1 MACASPTHAV
11 RLSYLEHALSRAGA
25 SAPVPIRPSPS
36 SSLTNSPS
44 RAAASAKFPWGV
56 SPGATDGL
64 SPPGPTIRPAPQLT
78 PEESERKV
86 RGWEADWHLVR
97 PRRRGAR
104 RADRPQ
110 IPVAPRLARADP
122 LAQRRVRLAPAANSP
137 M

>member
-11 RLSYLEHALSRAGA
+11 RLSHLEGALSRAGA
-25 SAPVPIRPSPS
+25 SAPVPILPSPS

-44 RAAASAKFPWGV
+44 RAAATAKFPWGV

-86 RGWEADWHLVR
+86 RGGKPIGIWSDRAADV
-97 PRRRGAR
+97 
-104 RADRPQ
+104 
-110 IPVAPRLARADP
+110 
-122 LAQRRVRLAPAANSP
+122 PAAPTDLKFLWHRDSRAPIRSP
-137 M
+137 SGEFA

>member
-11 RLSYLEHALSRAGA
+11 RLSHLEGALSRAGA

-44 RAAASAKFPWGV
+44 RAAATAKFPWGV

-86 RGWEADWHLVR
+86 RGGKPIGIWSD
-97 PRRRGAR
+97 
-104 RADRPQ
+104 RA
-110 IPVAPRLARADP
+110 AEK
-122 LAQRRVRLAPAANSP
+122 PAAPTDLKFLWHRDSRVPIRSP
-137 M
+137 SGEFP

>member
-1 MACASPTHAV
+1 MACASPTNAV
-11 RLSYLEHALSRAGA
+11 RLSHLEGSLSRTGA

-44 RAAASAKFPWGV
+44 RATDALKFPWGV

-86 RGWEADWHLVR
+86 RGGKPIGIWSD
-97 PRRRGAR
+97 
-104 RADRPQ
+104 RAGE
-110 IPVAPRLARADP
+110 V
-122 LAQRRVRLAPAANSP
+122 PAAPTDLKFLWHRDSRAPIRSP
-137 M
+137 SGEFA

>member
-11 RLSYLEHALSRAGA
+11 RLSYLQSALSRAGA

-36 SSLTNSPS
+36 SLTNSPS
-44 RAAASAKFPWGV
+44 RAAATAKFPWGV

-86 RGWEADWHLVR
+86 RGGKPIGIWSDRAAD
-97 PRRRGAR
+97 
-104 RADRPQ
+104 
-110 IPVAPRLARADP
+110 
-122 LAQRRVRLAPAANSP
+122 APAAPTDLKFLWHRDSRAPIRSP
-137 M
+137 SGEFA

>member
-11 RLSYLEHALSRAGA
+11 RLSHLETLSRAGA

-44 RAAASAKFPWGV
+44 RAAATAKFPWGV

-86 RGWEADWHLVR
+86 RGGKPIGIWSD
-97 PRRRGAR
+97 
-104 RADRPQ
+104 RA
-110 IPVAPRLARADP
+110 AEK
-122 LAQRRVRLAPAANSP
+122 PAAPTDLKFLWHRDSRAPIRSP
-137 M
+137 SGEFA

>member
-11 RLSYLEHALSRAGA
+11 RLSYLQSALSRAGA

-36 SSLTNSPS
+36 SLTNSPS
-44 RAAASAKFPWGV
+44 RAAATAKFPWGV

-86 RGWEADWHLVR
+86 RGGKPIGIWSDRAAD
-97 PRRRGAR
+97 
-104 RADRPQ
+104 
-110 IPVAPRLARADP
+110 
-122 LAQRRVRLAPAANSP
+122 APAAPTDLKFLWRRDSRAPIRSP
-137 M
+137 SGEFA

>member
-11 RLSYLEHALSRAGA
+11 RLSHLESALSRAGA

-86 RGWEADWHLVR
+86 RGGKPIGIWSS
-97 PRRRGAR
+97 
-104 RADRPQ
+104 RADE
-110 IPVAPRLARADP
+110 V
-122 LAQRRVRLAPAANSP
+122 PAAPTDLKFLWHRDSRAPIRSP
-137 M
+137 SGEFA

>member
-11 RLSYLEHALSRAGA
+11 RLSYLQSALSRAGA

-36 SSLTNSPS
+36 SLTNSPS
-44 RAAASAKFPWGV
+44 RAAATAKFPWGV

-86 RGWEADWHLVR
+86 RGGKPIGIWSD
-97 PRRRGAR
+97 
-104 RADRPQ
+104 RA
-110 IPVAPRLARADP
+110 AE
-122 LAQRRVRLAPAANSP
+122 APAAPTDLKFLWHRDSRAPIRSP
-137 M
+137 SGEFA